1 MKLIFEYEEEKITGH
16 VPDADD
22 FDNGSGSGNG
32 SDDRYD
38 NGSGERSAEED
49 RDHPQQEDRWHLR
62 ADLGNGLPARGRNAH
77 ERARTQR

>member
-32 SDDRYD
+32 SDDHYD

-49 RDHPQQEDRWHLR
+49 RVDKDDRTV
-62 ADLGNGLPARGRNAH
+62 GKIQGRRR
-77 ERARTQR
+77 EGKGW